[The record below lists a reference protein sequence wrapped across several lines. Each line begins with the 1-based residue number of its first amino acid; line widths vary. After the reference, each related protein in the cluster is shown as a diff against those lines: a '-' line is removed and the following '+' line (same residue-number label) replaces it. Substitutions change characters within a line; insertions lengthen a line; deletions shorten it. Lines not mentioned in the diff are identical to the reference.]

1 MSKDNAAAVLTHVYV
16 ASFPFETDGGVVCAE
31 RAREIA
37 DCADERT
44 RQSKFYVWKL
54 LEYALKSSF
63 GSDADNVTF
72 RKTADGKWT
81 CGKCVFSLSHKD
93 SLAAVAVSSLPV
105 GVDIEKITPERFDGK
120 LQARILTENERSE
133 LSRLTPSE
141 RSLCANILWAEK
153 EAAFKRG
160 GNGCFVA
167 NTVET
172 SANRTVL
179 RKIRYGG
186 SDYVLAVACGGAEEP
201 TFYVRG
207 VEICDL

>member
-16 ASFPFETDGGVVCAE
+16 ASFPFYTDGGVVCAE

-37 DCADERT
+37 DCADKKT
-44 RQSKFYVWKL
+44 RQSKFYAWKL

-81 CGKCVFSLSHKD
+81 CGKCGFSLSHKD
-93 SLAAVAVSSLPV
+93 SLAVVAVSSLPV

-120 LQARILTENERSE
+120 LQARILTENERSK
-133 LSRLTPSE
+133 LSRLAPSE

-160 GNGCFVA
+160 GNGRFVA
-167 NTVET
+167 NTIET

>member
-1 MSKDNAAAVLTHVYV
+1 MSKHNEAAVLTHVYV

-37 DCADERT
+37 ACAGGA

-54 LEYALKSSF
+54 LEYALKRSF
-63 GSDADNVTF
+63 GLDAGNVTF
-72 RKTADGKWT
+72 CKTDDGKWT
-81 CGKCVFSLSHKD
+81 CDKCEFSLSHKD
-93 SLAAVAVSSLPV
+93 GLAAAAVSSLPV
-105 GVDIEKITPERFDGK
+105 GVDIERIIPERFDCK
-120 LQARILTENERSE
+120 LQARILSENERSE
-133 LSRLTPSE
+133 LSPLTPSE

-160 GNGCFVA
+160 GNGRFVA

-172 SANRTVL
+172 SESRAVL
-179 RKIRYGG
+179 RKIRYGD
-186 SDYVLAVACGGAEEP
+186 SDYVLAVACGAEEP

>member
-1 MSKDNAAAVLTHVYV
+1 M
-16 ASFPFETDGGVVCAE
+16 P
-31 RAREIA
+31 
-37 DCADERT
+37 
-44 RQSKFYVWKL
+44 
-54 LEYALKSSF
+54 
-63 GSDADNVTF
+63 
-72 RKTADGKWT
+72 
-81 CGKCVFSLSHKD
+81 
-93 SLAAVAVSSLPV
+93 AVAVSSLPV
-105 GVDIEKITPERFDGK
+105 GVDIERIDSARFDGK

-160 GNGCFVA
+160 GKGRFVA
-167 NTVET
+167 NSVET
-172 SANRTVL
+172 SGNRTVL